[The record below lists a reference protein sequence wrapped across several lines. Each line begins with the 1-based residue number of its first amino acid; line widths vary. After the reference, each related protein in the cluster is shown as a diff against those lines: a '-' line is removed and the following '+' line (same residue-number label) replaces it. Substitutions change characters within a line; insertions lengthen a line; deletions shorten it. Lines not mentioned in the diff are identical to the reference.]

1 MANEKQEKRSAPAPT
16 RAPAPAPAPTPAPKQ
31 AAESVYSA
39 QELAANHKA
48 FGVPKEIM
56 VVALRLA
63 GKDAFTFPEA
73 KRIVEAFSRKEV

>member
-1 MANEKQEKRSAPAPT
+1 MANDKQDKRPA
-16 RAPAPAPAPTPAPKQ
+16 PAPKQ
-31 AAESVYSA
+31 APESVYSA

-48 FGVPKEIM
+48 FGLPKELV

-63 GKDAFTFPEA
+63 GKDSASFPEA